1 MPGSSIPFWRN
12 EKVLLWLGQI
22 AFLLAI
28 IAFFWFLFAN
38 MASGLQKQGITLGLS
53 FLNGTSSFDIAETP
67 IPYSRTDSYIRAF
80 QVGLLNTLLVSIL
93 GIIFSTLL
101 GILLGVARLSTNW
114 LVNRLAALYLET
126 FRNLSLLVFLVFWYV
141 GIFLKLPRVKE
152 AITLPGGILL
162 SNRGIGIPWLL
173 PQDTWTSYRWILLL
187 GLGAAI
193 GLSLFLLKRFP
204 LMSRLT
210 AAGWGSMFFLAIAG
224 LGWMFQD
231 TPPLQW
237 DFPTISG
244 LRLAGG
250 KIFTPEFMA
259 LTSGLILYT
268 AAFIGEVVRAGILS
282 VSKGQI
288 EAAHAL
294 GLNDWQT
301 LRLIIFPQALRV
313 IIPPLTSQ
321 YLNLT
326 KNSSLAIAVGY
337 PDVFYVS
344 STIINQSGRAV
355 EVISMVMLIYLTLS
369 LLTSAFMNWYNKKS
383 QLVER

>member
-12 EKVLLWLGQI
+12 EKILLWLGQI
-22 AFLLAI
+22 LFLLAI
-28 IAFFWFLFAN
+28 VAFFWFLFAN
-38 MASGLQKQGITLGLS
+38 MATGLQKQGITPGLS
-53 FLNGTSSFDIAETP
+53 FLNGTASFDIAETP

-80 QVGLLNTLLVSIL
+80 QVGLLNTLLVSII
-93 GIIFSTLL
+93 GIIFSTLF

-152 AITLPGGILL
+152 AITLPGGVLL
-162 SNRGIGIPWLL
+162 SNRGIGLPWLL
-173 PQDTWTSYRWILLL
+173 PQETWSSYRWILLL

-193 GLSLFLLKRFP
+193 GLSLYLLKRFP

-210 AAGWGSMFFLAIAG
+210 AAGWGSLLFLSIAG
-224 LGWMFQD
+224 LGWRLQD
-231 TPPLQW
+231 IPPLQW
-237 DFPTISG
+237 DFPAISG

-250 KIFTPEFMA
+250 KVFTPEFMA

>member
-12 EKVLLWLGQI
+12 EKILLWLGQI
-22 AFLLAI
+22 LFLLAI
-28 IAFFWFLFAN
+28 VAFFWFLFAN
-38 MASGLQKQGITLGLS
+38 MATGLQKQGITLGLS
-53 FLNGTSSFDIAETP
+53 FLNGTASFDIAETP

-80 QVGLLNTLLVSIL
+80 QVGLLNTLLVSII

-152 AITLPGGILL
+152 AITLPGGVLL

-173 PQDTWTSYRWILLL
+173 PQETWTSYRWILLL

-193 GLSLFLLKRFP
+193 GLSLYLLKRFP

-210 AAGWGSMFFLAIAG
+210 AAGWGSMLFLAVAG
-224 LGWMFQD
+224 LGWMLQD
-231 TPPLQW
+231 MPPLQW
-237 DFPTISG
+237 DFPAISG

-250 KIFTPEFMA
+250 KVFTPEFMA

>member
-1 MPGSSIPFWRN
+1 MPGSPVPFWRN
-12 EKVLLWLGQI
+12 EKILLWLGQI
-22 AFLLAI
+22 TFLLAI
-28 IAFFWFLFAN
+28 LAFFWFLFAN
-38 MASGLQKQGITLGLS
+38 MAAGLQKQGIALGLS
-53 FLNGTSSFDIAETP
+53 FLNATASFDIAETP
-67 IPYSRTDSYIRAF
+67 IPYSRTDSYLRAF
-80 QVGLLNTLLVSIL
+80 QVGLLNTLQVSII
-93 GIIFSTLL
+93 GIVFSTLL

-162 SNRGIGIPWLL
+162 SNRGIGLPWLL
-173 PQDTWTSYRWILLL
+173 PQESWASYRWILLL
-187 GLGAAI
+187 GLGSAI
-193 GLSLFLLKRFP
+193 GLSLYLLRRFP

-210 AAGWGSMFFLAIAG
+210 AAGVGSIFFLAIAG
-224 LGWMFQD
+224 AGWIFQAS
-231 TPPLQW
+231 PPLVW
-237 DFPTISG
+237 DFPAISG

-294 GLNDWQT
+294 GLNNWQT
-301 LRLIIFPQALRV
+301 LRLIVFPQALRV